1 MKKSIFFATMLAS
14 MIATTSCT
22 NDITENVNNDTP
34 VTNPEQT
41 VKVKLRAAIPSDTY
55 SRAAL
60 TANGTALTDLYI
72 IDYVNGKPTQFLH
85 QVSTAT
91 DFAEPEL
98 TLPYGTHE
106 IRVIATRATA
116 HTMLNNTG
124 SSIGYGTGSIFAMD
138 ADIYPTIL
146 TFGKTSDT
154 FTGSLTINAT
164 AGVGGSH
171 AIALDRIA
179 ARMQFVIKDVVP
191 SDAATLVT
199 EMDTHYNAVKF
210 YDFTVSNTAAHHS
223 EINITSIQG
232 KKDQSVMIYTLAPES
247 AWQSDVHVAV
257 KRSDNT
263 SVSDFTLSAV
273 PLHRNHTTVVSGEFF
288 QRTNAFTF
296 TVNDEWDE
304 NIEYNF

>member
-1 MKKSIFFATMLAS
+1 MLAS
-14 MIATTSCT
+14 MIITTSCT
-22 NDITENVNNDTP
+22 NELANEP
-34 VTNPEQT
+34 AVTNQQA
-41 VKVKLRAAIPSDTY
+41 KVKLTIQGIDIAVSPSLEGRAGVG

-60 TANGTALTDLYI
+60 LANDKPLTDLYI

-106 IRVIATRATA
+106 IRVIATRSTT

-124 SSIGYGTGSIFAMD
+124 GNIGYDTGNIFAVYP
-138 ADIYPTIL
+138 DIYPTLL

-164 AGVGGSH
+164 AGVGGTH

-179 ARMQFVIKDVVP
+179 ARMQFVIKDMVP
-191 SDAATLVT
+191 SDAVTLVT
-199 EMDTHYNAVKF
+199 EVDKHYNSISF
-210 YDFTVSNTAAHHS
+210 NDFAVSNTTAHHT
-223 EINITSIQG
+223 EIDITSIQG
-232 KKDQSVMIYTLAPES
+232 KKDQSVMIYSLAPES
-247 AWQSDVHVAV
+247 AWQSDVHIAV
-257 KRSDNT
+257 KRTDNT
-263 SVSDFTLSAV
+263 TVSDFTLTDV

-296 TVNDEWDE
+296 TVNDVWDE
-304 NIEYNF
+304 DIEYNF